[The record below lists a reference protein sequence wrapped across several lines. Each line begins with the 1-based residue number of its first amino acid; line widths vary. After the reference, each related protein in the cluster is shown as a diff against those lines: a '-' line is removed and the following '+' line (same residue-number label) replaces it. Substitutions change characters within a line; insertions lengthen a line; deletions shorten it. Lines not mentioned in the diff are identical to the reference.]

1 MDDQHIVTSFD
12 EELKD
17 LTDGLVS
24 LGGLAQLALRNV
36 EQSLRMNDHNLAKQT
51 IEADKQIN
59 ALQVSLEDLTFKILA
74 QREPMANEL
83 RMDC

>member
-36 EQSLRMNDHNLAKQT
+36 EQSLRMSDHNLA
-51 IEADKQIN
+51 
-59 ALQVSLEDLTFKILA
+59 
-74 QREPMANEL
+74 
-83 RMDC
+83 